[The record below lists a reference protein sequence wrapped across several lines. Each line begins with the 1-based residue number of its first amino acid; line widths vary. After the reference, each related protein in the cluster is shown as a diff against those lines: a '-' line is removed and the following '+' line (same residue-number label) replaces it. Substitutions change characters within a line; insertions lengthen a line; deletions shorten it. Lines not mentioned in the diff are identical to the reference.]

1 MEIVTL
7 VQISLNRIG
16 TASGVGGGF
25 RPTLSRVVFAE
36 AKDAEIQTLRDVVIK
51 AAGENGEAGALDDLK
66 HRPSYGPGGIVFDIQ
81 GGNVSYSQAYANC
94 EAFPALKS
102 GDRYFR
108 LEEVKI
114 TPPFVT
120 PACRFLVSAVR

>member
-16 TASGVGGGF
+16 TASGVGSGF
-25 RPTLSRVVFAE
+25 MPTKSRMVYAE
-36 AKDAEIQTLRDVVIK
+36 TKDAEIQTLRDVVIK
-51 AAGENGEAGALDDLK
+51 AAEENGEMGALDNLS
-66 HRPSYGPGGIVFDIQ
+66 HRPSYGSADIVFDIQ

-102 GDRYFR
+102 GDWTGQSSVDTQSP
-108 LEEVKI
+108 LC
-114 TPPFVT
+114 
-120 PACRFLVSAVR
+120 A